1 MPLKI
6 VDIAVEWYPI
16 HFDAITQTPW
26 PVDDNE
32 EPIEPT
38 ETMETAYFGLK
49 RITTREF
56 RDITNRMYKI
66 SRKGGSSFEY
76 GTAAYQK
83 ILAACK
89 KCRNVGDGAD
99 PEKEIPFTE
108 KLLDELPQWVS
119 DRLLDEINKM
129 NSLTPETEED

>member
-1 MPLKI
+1 MPLKTI
-6 VDIAVEWYPI
+6 DTSVEWYQI
-16 HFDAITQTPW
+16 HFDGVTQIPW
-26 PVDDNE
+26 LIDNDG
-32 EPIEPT
+32 EPIDPT
-38 ETMETAYFGLK
+38 EVMETAYFGLK

-89 KCRNVGDGAD
+89 KCRNVGDGTD

-119 DRLLDEINKM
+119 DKLLDKINEM